1 MINSKTGGKLDTV
14 FHEEKDGDESDSTE
28 AKNQHI
34 ADWLL
39 ASARL
44 EEAVTVQSIH
54 IDNVKIVEENRE
66 EEKQEGNDNFSNFV
80 KNRFFHIFFGKKFSG
95 SFSDDEQYFTSS
107 YERDEKWT
115 EIVVEPGKQS
125 KDTQRAMETVL
136 ENYWRVNFK
145 RG

>member
-1 MINSKTGGKLDTV
+1 M
-14 FHEEKDGDESDSTE
+14 
-28 AKNQHI
+28 
-34 ADWLL
+34 
-39 ASARL
+39 
-44 EEAVTVQSIH
+44 
-54 IDNVKIVEENRE
+54 
-66 EEKQEGNDNFSNFV
+66 

-145 RG
+145 DDSEKPWKELTGKEYKTSTALISNFLLSFIEFNFVVLILSFPISKKSVLLNFLFLIFSNNFLL